1 MPSPYSFFS
10 HLECPRDGNKYQRD
24 KIATLCEKCGSPLF
38 ARYDLSIARTNII
51 DDREPG
57 LWRYHAVLPVFD
69 RANRVFLG
77 EGRTPLIHAKKLGS
91 HFGLTNLYLKEES
104 RNPTDSFKARGMAL
118 AVSKAKELGIRKL
131 ATPTAGNAGSALAAY
146 GAAAGLEVHLVMPRD
161 TPRPIVGECMA
172 LGADVQLIDGL
183 ISDAGRIVREK
194 APAEGW
200 FDVATFKEPYRAEG
214 KKTMGYELWEEFE
227 RQLPDV
233 IVYPTGGGTGLVGM
247 HKAFEELKY
256 MNLID
261 KDSPKPKFASVQSD
275 GCAPVVKMFKE
286 NRDDCEMW
294 QNAETI
300 AAGLRVPKPLA
311 DYLIMRALRES
322 HGTALT
328 VTDAELAPA
337 TKLIGASEGVFAS
350 PEAAATVAALPQLIR
365 DGFVAPDA
373 RVVLFIT
380 GGGLKY
386 IT

>member
-1 MPSPYSFFS
+1 MPYSYFT
-10 HLECPRDGNKYQRD
+10 HLECPRDGSKYQRD
-24 KIATLCEKCGSPLF
+24 KIATLCESCSSPLF
-38 ARYDLSIARTNII
+38 ARYDLSLARPNII
-51 DDREPG
+51 DEHEPG

-69 RANRVFLG
+69 HANRIYLG
-77 EGRTPLIHAKKLGS
+77 EGRTPLIHAKKLGA
-91 HFGLTNLYLKEES
+91 HFGLSDLYLKEES

-118 AVSKAKELGIRKL
+118 AVSKAKELGLKKL

-161 TPRPIVGECMA
+161 TPRPIVEECIA

-194 APAEGW
+194 APSEGW

-214 KKTMGYELWEEFE
+214 KKTMGYELWEEFD
-227 RQLPDV
+227 RVLPDV

-247 HKAFEELKY
+247 HKAFEELAY

-261 KDSPKPKFASVQSD
+261 EKSPKPKFAAVQAD
-275 GCAPVVKMFKE
+275 GCAPVVKSFKE
-286 NRDDCEMW
+286 NLESCSMW
-294 QNAETI
+294 ENAQTV

-311 DYLIMRALRES
+311 DYLILRALRES

-328 VTDAELAPA
+328 VTDAEIGAA
-337 TKLIGASEGVFAS
+337 TKLIGAGEGVFAS
-350 PEAAATVAALPQLIR
+350 PEAAATVAALPYLQR
-365 DGFVAPDA
+365 DGFIAPAA

-386 IT
+386 IS

>member
-1 MPSPYSFFS
+1 
-10 HLECPRDGNKYQRD
+10 L
-24 KIATLCEKCGSPLF
+24 
-38 ARYDLSIARTNII
+38 ARANVV
-51 DDREPG
+51 DDHEPG

-69 RANRVFLG
+69 RANRIYLG
-77 EGRTPLIHAKKLGS
+77 EGRTPLIHATRLGA
-91 HFGLTNLYLKEES
+91 HFGLANLYLKEES

-118 AVSKAKELGIRKL
+118 AVSKAKELGLKKL
-131 ATPTAGNAGSALAAY
+131 AAPTAGNAGSALAAY
-146 GAAAGLEVHLVMPRD
+146 AAAAGLEAHLVMPRD
-161 TPRPIVGECMA
+161 TPRPIVEECNA

-183 ISDAGRIVREK
+183 ISDAGKIVREK
-194 APAEGW
+194 SSSESW

-214 KKTMGYELWEEFE
+214 KKTMGYELWEEFDHS
-227 RQLPDV
+227 LPEV

-247 HKAFEELKY
+247 HKAFQELGH
-256 MNLID
+256 MNLLTEH
-261 KDSPKPKFASVQSD
+261 SPRPKFAAVQSD

-322 HGTALT
+322 QGTALT
-328 VTDAELAPA
+328 VTDDEIRAA

-350 PEAAATVAALPQLIR
+350 PEAAATVAALPSLLRQ
-365 DGFVAPDA
+365 GFIATDA

-386 IT
+386 IA